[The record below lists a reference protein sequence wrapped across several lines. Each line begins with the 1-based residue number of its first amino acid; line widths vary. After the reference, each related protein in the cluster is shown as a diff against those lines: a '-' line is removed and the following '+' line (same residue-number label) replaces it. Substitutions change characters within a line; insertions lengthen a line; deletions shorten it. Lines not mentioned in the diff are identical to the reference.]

1 MAVCKVK
8 KVNLFTHIELKDKVI
23 LELQKAGCIQITDV
37 TTKLVTSNLLTY
49 KKIKATEIDSAL
61 VEVKYC
67 IDYLSNF
74 KDISKKSGKSIDPLK
89 VIYDYKKLSFLFSH
103 FDYKN
108 IYRKC
113 KELDGTLKELKNREN
128 HLKNLREHLEEWKEL
143 DIKIEDLEGTKNT
156 KLILAKIPL
165 KNYIFC
171 LEEIKKIG
179 QEIEIEKI
187 DKNNKQYKMIIISIS
202 EHYHSINKILNKYN
216 FEYFKFPLE
225 FSGTP
230 KNILRDISEELKSIE
245 KKREDIF
252 DINKK
257 IYRENLSLYLAFD
270 HLNIC
275 KSRKDIEIYLKQ
287 TQKVIII
294 EGWILEKDINKLKK
308 QLFKENKELEMIFSN
323 PKENDNIPV
332 ALINNKFIQPFESIT
347 ELYGI
352 PQYKEFDPTPLFAP
366 FYFIFFGICLSDAG
380 YGLIMAV
387 LFYFALLK
395 FKFEGTTKKFIKLL
409 FLCGLSTLIIG
420 AIMGSWMG
428 DALNYLPQNFL
439 FLKTFLIDKLSLLD
453 PIKNPMPLLLISLS
467 LGVIQIYTGF
477 IIKLMANIKE
487 SKMKIGLM
495 DQGSWLLLISGVL
508 LYIIVN
514 NITCPVGFKIFAKY
528 LTITGVLSVVITQ
541 GRSNKN
547 IILKIA
553 GGIISLYNLI
563 GYISDILSYSRLFA
577 LGLSTAVLAVV
588 INSSVLFFKEVPF
601 IGIILVILVFLAGHL
616 FNMMLGVMGAF
627 VHSTR
632 LQYVEFFTKFYK
644 GGGSHFKPFKT
655 TTKYIKVYTKW

>member
-1 MAVCKVK
+1 MSFF
-8 KVNLFTHIELKDKVI
+8 N
-23 LELQKAGCIQITDV
+23 
-37 TTKLVTSNLLTY
+37 
-49 KKIKATEIDSAL
+49 
-61 VEVKYC
+61 
-67 IDYLSNF
+67 NF
-74 KDISKKSGKSIDPLK
+74 SCFIFRI
-89 VIYDYKKLSFLFSH
+89 
-103 FDYKN
+103 FDY
-108 IYRKC
+108 
-113 KELDGTLKELKNREN
+113 
-128 HLKNLREHLEEWKEL
+128 
-143 DIKIEDLEGTKNT
+143 
-156 KLILAKIPL
+156 
-165 KNYIFC
+165 
-171 LEEIKKIG
+171 
-179 QEIEIEKI
+179 
-187 DKNNKQYKMIIISIS
+187 
-202 EHYHSINKILNKYN
+202 
-216 FEYFKFPLE
+216 
-225 FSGTP
+225 
-230 KNILRDISEELKSIE
+230 
-245 KKREDIF
+245 
-252 DINKK
+252 
-257 IYRENLSLYLAFD
+257 
-270 HLNIC
+270 LNIC

-294 EGWILEKDINKLKK
+294 EGWILEKDMNKLKK

-428 DALNYLPQNFL
+428 DALNYLPQNIL

-477 IIKLMANIKE
+477 IIKLIANIKE

-495 DQGSWLLLISGVL
+495 DQGSWLLLISGLL

-514 NITCPVGFKIFAKY
+514 TIICPVGFNIFAKY
-528 LTITGVLSVVITQ
+528 LTITGILSVVITQ

-588 INSSVLFFKEVPF
+588 INTSVLFFKEVPF

-616 FNMMLGVMGAF
+616 FNMVLGVMGAF
-627 VHSTR
+627 VHTTR

-644 GGGSHFKPFKT
+644 GGGSPFKPFKT
-655 TTKYIKVYTKW
+655 TTKYIKVQISR

>member
-1 MAVCKVK
+1 MAICKVK

-37 TTKLVTSNLLTY
+37 TTNLVTPDLLTY
-49 KKIKATEIDSAL
+49 KKIKDTEIDSAL

-74 KDISKKSGKSIDPLK
+74 KDISKKSGKSVDPLK
-89 VIYDYKKLSFLFSH
+89 GIFDYKKLSFLFSH

-156 KLILAKIPL
+156 KLILGKIPL

-179 QEIEIEKI
+179 QEIEIKKI

-245 KKREDIF
+245 KKREDIS
-252 DINKK
+252 DISKK

-332 ALINNKFIQPFESIT
+332 ELINNKFIQPFESIT

-387 LFYFALLK
+387 LFYFALL
-395 FKFEGTTKKFIKLL
+395 
-409 FLCGLSTLIIG
+409 S
-420 AIMGSWMG
+420 
-428 DALNYLPQNFL
+428 LNL
-439 FLKTFLIDKLSLLD
+439 
-453 PIKNPMPLLLISLS
+453 
-467 LGVIQIYTGF
+467 
-477 IIKLMANIKE
+477 
-487 SKMKIGLM
+487 
-495 DQGSWLLLISGVL
+495 
-508 LYIIVN
+508 
-514 NITCPVGFKIFAKY
+514 
-528 LTITGVLSVVITQ
+528 
-541 GRSNKN
+541 
-547 IILKIA
+547 
-553 GGIISLYNLI
+553 
-563 GYISDILSYSRLFA
+563 
-577 LGLSTAVLAVV
+577 
-588 INSSVLFFKEVPF
+588 
-601 IGIILVILVFLAGHL
+601 
-616 FNMMLGVMGAF
+616 
-627 VHSTR
+627 
-632 LQYVEFFTKFYK
+632 
-644 GGGSHFKPFKT
+644 
-655 TTKYIKVYTKW
+655 